1 LVLQTNRYNK
11 YRAEEALKD
20 RAYWI
25 GLSLV
30 PGIGE
35 SRLKLIIS
43 RFKSARAVFEASRS
57 DLRDSGLFD
66 KNTIASLS
74 KSEFLEL
81 GQRQLEQLKN
91 LDGNIVTFMDE
102 DYPANLGPLDESPP
116 LLYVLGTLKEGDS
129 LAIAIVGSRR
139 ATAYGRATAE
149 RLSFDLAKR
158 GVTIVS
164 GLATGVDAAAH
175 RGALRAGG
183 RTVAVLGCGL
193 DVNYP
198 ASNWHLREKIIT
210 SGALV
215 TEFSMG
221 TQPLAGNF
229 PKRNRIVS
237 GLSLGIVV
245 VEAAPKSGTFST
257 VKWAADQG
265 REVFAV
271 PGDVNR
277 KTSSGTN
284 RLISEGAKLT
294 TCADDVLE
302 EIGILEESQARAPEV
317 ALSDVERT
325 VVETLDYG
333 PIHVDEVAKHSKMA
347 LSETLSVL
355 LSLELKGV
363 VKQSPGKIFSL
374 ESRRG

>member
-1 LVLQTNRYNK
+1 MD
-11 YRAEEALKD
+11 D
-20 RAYWI
+20 RAHLI

-35 SRLKLIIS
+35 SRLKLIVS
-43 RFKSARAVFEASRS
+43 RFKSARAVFEAPKSN
-57 DLRDSGLFD
+57 LRDTGLLD
-66 KNTIASLS
+66 ESTIASIS
-74 KSEFLEL
+74 NEYVEL
-81 GQRQLEQLKN
+81 AQTQLRQLGSLG
-91 LDGNIVTFMDE
+91 GNIVTFTDE
-102 DYPANLGPLDESPP
+102 DYPANLKPLDEAPP
-116 LLYVLGTLKEGDS
+116 LLYVLGSLKKQDS
-129 LAIAIVGSRR
+129 LAVAVVGSRR

-149 RLSFDLAKR
+149 RLSFDLATR

-175 RGALRAGG
+175 RGAIKAGG

-193 DVNYP
+193 DIDYP
-198 ASNWHLREKIIT
+198 ASNRRLRERVV
-210 SGALV
+210 SAGALV

-221 TQPLAGNF
+221 TKPLPGNF

-245 VEAAPKSGTFST
+245 VEAASKSGTFST

-271 PGDVNR
+271 PGDINR
-277 KTSSGTN
+277 RTSSGTN
-284 RLISEGAKLT
+284 RLISDGAKLT

-302 EIGILEESQARAPEV
+302 EIGVLKESWAKAPEV
-317 ALSDVERT
+317 ALSDVERL
-325 VVETLDYG
+325 VVDTLDYG
-333 PIHVDEVAKHSKMA
+333 PIHVDEVAMHSKMPP
-347 LSETLSVL
+347 SKTLSVL

-374 ESRRG
+374 ESRCE